1 MEMLLVDDDKL
12 FTLMAKTMV
21 TKTGLHSSPKTFENG
36 FSALEYL
43 KNNYTPQEKYLIFL
57 DINMPIMNGWEFLEG
72 INNVGGSSDN
82 IFVVMV
88 SSSVDYADIQRALTH
103 PYVREYLIKPLSIQ
117 NMTDLKKNHL
127 LVPLFE

>member
-1 MEMLLVDDDKL
+1 MEMLLVDDDKF

-21 TKTGLHSSPKTFENG
+21 TKMGLHSSPKAFENG
-36 FSALEYL
+36 FVALEYL

-72 INNVGGSSDN
+72 IDEVGGSSDN

-88 SSSVDYADIQRALTH
+88 SSSVDYVDIQRALTH

-117 NMTDLKKNHL
+117 NITDLKKNHL
-127 LVPLFE
+127 LTHLFE

>member
-1 MEMLLVDDDKL
+1 MEMLLVDDDKF

-21 TKTGLHSSPKTFENG
+21 TKTDLHSSPKAFENG
-36 FSALEYL
+36 FVALEYL

-57 DINMPIMNGWEFLEG
+57 DINMPVMNGWEFLEG
-72 INNVGGSSDN
+72 INNVGGSPNN

-88 SSSVDYADIQRALTH
+88 SSSVDYADIQRALKH

-127 LVPLFE
+127 LAPLFE

>member
-1 MEMLLVDDDKL
+1 MKA
-12 FTLMAKTMV
+12 TICNAP
-21 TKTGLHSSPKTFENG
+21 GLHSSPKAFENG
-36 FSALEYL
+36 FVALEYL
-43 KNNYTPQEKYLIFL
+43 KNNYTPQEKYLIFV

-72 INNVGGSSDN
+72 INEVGGSPNN

-88 SSSVDYADIQRALTH
+88 SSSVDYADIQRALKH

-127 LVPLFE
+127 LAPLFE